1 MSPPITDKA
10 PPPPNTQPSSLP
22 IPHHLSFGIVL
33 HFALPLSDSS
43 ALPSARA
50 ATSLAIIAETNERQE
65 AGRKPRGLV
74 SSHRRHSSL

>member
-1 MSPPITDKA
+1 MSPPITDEA
-10 PPPPNTQPSSLP
+10 PPPLP
-22 IPHHLSFGIVL
+22 PHPHLSFGIVL

-50 ATSLAIIAETNERQE
+50 AVSLAIIAETNEKQE

-74 SSHRRHSSL
+74 SSHPRHSSL